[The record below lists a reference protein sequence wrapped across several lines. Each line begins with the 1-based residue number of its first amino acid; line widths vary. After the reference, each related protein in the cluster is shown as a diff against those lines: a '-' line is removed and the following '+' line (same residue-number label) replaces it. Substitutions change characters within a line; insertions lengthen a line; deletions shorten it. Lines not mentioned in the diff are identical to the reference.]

1 MAFFPVFLEWE
12 DVPCLIAG
20 GGSVAL
26 HKAELLCSQGADVT
40 VVAPSVCPELQALP
54 VRVLLR
60 KVSKEDVSG
69 QRLVVDATGDAET
82 ALLLQKLCRE
92 QRIPFN
98 SASRAEGGTAVFP
111 AVYRE
116 GRTMLAVSG
125 LGASPA
131 ASALLRDLLAEH
143 IPACMD
149 EILDAMAAL
158 RPRSREVLDV
168 MAALRTRSREAF
180 DTQPLR
186 SRFLHACLD
195 EMMRRQR
202 ALRPEEVLQIQQGIK
217 ENPSGDGSTEKQL

>member
-40 VVAPSVCPELQALP
+40 VVAPTVCPELQALP
-54 VRVLLR
+54 VRVHLR

-82 ALLLQKLCRE
+82 ARLLKKLCRE

-149 EILDAMAAL
+149 EILDAMA
-158 RPRSREVLDV
+158 E
-168 MAALRTRSREAF
+168 LRTRSREAF

-186 SRFLHACLD
+186 SRFLHRCLD
-195 EMMRRQR
+195 EMMRQQR
-202 ALRPEEVLQIQQGIK
+202 ALRPEEVLQIQQGV
-217 ENPSGDGSTEKQL
+217 EEDHSGGESSEKSL

>member
-158 RPRSREVLDV
+158 R
-168 MAALRTRSREAF
+168 TRSREAF

-195 EMMRRQR
+195 EMMWRQR